1 MKKVGITARVSAVI
15 LAAGMIMTDINPAL
29 AAQTAH
35 EGAVVEME
43 EQVRA
48 SEKGI
53 SKVIGLKGR
62 PSARTIVAD
71 DGRTKADYTYV
82 NLIDDSVVLKGQKE
96 NLLDP
101 ATGLYKNGTDFYESA
116 ENKTASLCE
125 LSGKVQVIASAPQ
138 GATWQEINATRPQTD
153 GYGFYQ
159 MNGNSYFLSSRSKQN
174 DTTYAY
180 DYYVWYIRPDNALEV
195 AVLPAGAD
203 AYATYGKKL
212 VPTDPVNYS
221 SDYDWYEMPSG
232 KRYNSIYSQIVT
244 KVEGGV
250 ETEQRIVY
258 AYASNEISF
267 EKKTKLVSWQPLSNV
282 TEIDSNGKR
291 LYIGYQVKVDDQVV
305 NDLEMIGDT
314 AQGTIEKFTR
324 EESYVSLKAYAAGE
338 SSTYQVRG
346 VYYTETENAVPVYEM
361 DEYGRPVIDP
371 ATNQPK
377 VRYYKT
383 ETVYNIVKTGEW
395 SEPYAYAW
403 TQATK
408 TLPQVTGVSV
418 KANSAKNYELTWGAV
433 PDAYG
438 YEIEFYKST
447 APVADWTAVKDSDWS
462 ELDYV
467 SASKTYYEFSRGDLN
482 LYTKTE
488 YVQDDVNGSFY
499 QTEKGKYVSAA
510 SSLYTFRYDEEED
523 EYLRFVNGVQ
533 DGTVSY
539 WSSRWSK
546 YDESASY
553 VSYYDDDDDIVYV
566 KVMPGKF
573 AEVKKPVTNVYFR
586 VCAVV
591 NSSATEFTGQTGAW
605 SAPVELTAGIAE
617 ETQILPDIT
626 GLKVEK
632 NDDGSFYLVWN
643 PVDEDT
649 RIRLYYT
656 KDQSAFAT
664 PAYTYELAN
673 PYAEVNENGSMTTY
687 YLTEADSLRETLNI
701 LNNKVSYHDY
711 TGVSEVSSSDLGLE
725 VNETYYFSVVVYDS
739 TKRDTQHSVPYT
751 ANVFD
756 SATGGMKPIS
766 YLNYTDVKEAAKISA
781 KRTMVRAINQP
792 STKSD
797 KTSITLTFEDKTSA
811 ITGYEISRADK
822 KGKYKKIAT
831 TNSAQFADRG
841 LAQSTVYS
849 YRVRAYNY
857 NTVTKKTYYSDY
869 VYFQAETSV
878 NNYLNLKVKEA
889 SKSSVKL
896 NWTKVA
902 NAKSYE
908 IYRTSTF
915 SEDTDV
921 SKVSGYGNGIVYGN
935 QKWEL
940 VKTIKKAK
948 TVSYTDKKLASG
960 VTYIY
965 KVVANYKE
973 GKKTKQIFSTDGV
986 TLKLQVPRNL
996 TAVGGKSTVSV
1007 TWDADKYATKY
1018 EVRYIK
1024 YNAQGK
1030 AETTDW
1036 VKASTKKAS
1045 YSIKNVADGGS
1056 VTVKVRAYGSS
1067 KWTEF
1072 TEEVG
1077 ASGKYLT
1084 AAGSVTAKNTTV
1096 KDAKGASHDAIQ
1108 VSWKKVSGAAYYM
1121 VYRSTS
1127 PSDGYNNVYKY
1138 NYGSIGDW
1146 ELISKESNDDER
1158 IHTVPYR
1165 EYKNINGTIVDT
1177 KAIDRGNLQQ
1187 GVTYYY
1193 YVIAY
1198 AANGSNMTRGF
1209 TEPAAATFKATPGI
1223 KSVKAAK
1230 GKVTVTI
1237 NRVAGAKS
1245 YEVYR
1250 STKKDKDYELIGTTK
1265 TTKYTDKK
1273 AKKNKTYYYKVVA
1286 CGTNALKADMRTEL
1300 SAPSKKVKAK

>member
-1 MKKVGITARVSAVI
+1 MKKVGITARVGAII
-15 LAAGMIMTDINPAL
+15 LAAGMIMTDIHPAM
-29 AAQTAH
+29 AAQTANN
-35 EGAVVEME
+35 GAVVEMD

-48 SEKGI
+48 SENGI
-53 SKVIGLKGR
+53 SKVIGLKGQ
-62 PSARTIVAD
+62 PYSLTIVAD
-71 DGRTKADYTYV
+71 DGRTKADYTYS
-82 NLIDDSVVLKGQKE
+82 NRTDDSVVLKGQKE
-96 NLLDP
+96 TFLDP
-101 ATGLYKNGTDFYESA
+101 ATGLYKNGADYYESA

-125 LSGKVQVIASAPQ
+125 LSDKVQVIAAAPQ
-138 GATWQEINATRPQTD
+138 GATWQEISTNYSPKRD
-153 GYGFYQ
+153 ENGFYQ
-159 MNGNSYFLSSRSKQN
+159 MNGNSYFLSSLSKQN
-174 DTTYAY
+174 DTTYTY
-180 DYYVWYIRPDNALEV
+180 DYYVWYIRPNDALEV
-195 AVLPAGAD
+195 TVLPVEAD

-212 VPTDPVNYS
+212 VPSDPVNYS

-232 KRYNSIYSQIVT
+232 KRYKNINSRVGT
-244 KVEGGV
+244 N
-250 ETEQRIVY
+250 QRVVY
-258 AYASNEISF
+258 AYATSEISF
-267 EKKTKLVSWQPLSNV
+267 EKKAKQISWQSLSNI

-291 LYIGYQVKVDDQVV
+291 LYIGYQVKADEQAV
-305 NDLEMIGDT
+305 NDLEMIGET

-324 EESYVSLKAYAAGE
+324 NNNVISLKTYAAGE
-338 SSTYQVRG
+338 SSVYQVRG
-346 VYYTETENAVPVYEM
+346 VYYTETEKAVPVYET
-361 DEYGRPVIDP
+361 DDNGRPVIDP

-377 VRYYKT
+377 VKYYTT

-418 KANSAKNYELTWGAV
+418 KATSAKNYELTWAAAA
-433 PDAYG
+433 DAYG
-438 YEIEFYKST
+438 YEIEYYRST
-447 APVADWTAVKDSDWS
+447 APVADWTPVKDGDWT

-467 SASKTYYEFSRGDLN
+467 SAAKTYYEFSRDDLN
-482 LYTKTE
+482 LFTKTE
-488 YVQDDVNGSFY
+488 YVQDDVNGNLY
-499 QTEKGKYVSAA
+499 KTEKGEYVSAA
-510 SSLYTFRYDEEED
+510 SSLYTFQYDAEND
-523 EYLRFVNGVQ
+523 VYLRFANGVQ

-539 WSSRWSK
+539 WSSWWSAF
-546 YDESASY
+546 DGSASY
-553 VSYYDDDDDIVYV
+553 VSYYDDDDDIVYA
-566 KVMPGKF
+566 KVAPGKF

-586 VCAVV
+586 VCATV
-591 NSSATEFTGQTGAW
+591 NSSATEFTAQKGAW

-632 NDDGSFYLVWN
+632 NDDGGFNLVWN
-643 PVDEDT
+643 AVDEDT
-649 RIRLYYT
+649 KIRVYYT
-656 KDQSAFAT
+656 KDQGAFNT
-664 PAYTYELAN
+664 PAYTYELAS
-673 PYAEVNENGSMTTY
+673 PYAEVNENGSMKTY
-687 YLTEADSLRETLNI
+687 YLTDADSLKETLGI
-701 LNNKVSYHDY
+701 LEKKVFYRDY
-711 TGVSEVSSSDLGLE
+711 TGVTEVSSSDFGLD

-739 TKRDTQHSVPYT
+739 TKRDVQHSVPYT

-756 SATGGMKPIS
+756 SATGGMKQIS
-766 YLNYTDVKEAAKISA
+766 YLYYTDVKEAAKTSA
-781 KRTMVRAINQP
+781 KRTMVKAINQP

-811 ITGYEISRADK
+811 ITGYEISRANK
-822 KGKYKKIAT
+822 KGKYTKIAT
-831 TNSAQFADRG
+831 TNSAQFVDRG

-849 YRVRAYNY
+849 YRARAYNY

-878 NNYLNLKVKEA
+878 NNYLDLKVKEA
-889 SKSSVKL
+889 SKNSVKL

-908 IYRTSTF
+908 IYRTSTV
-915 SEDTDV
+915 STDTDV
-921 SKVSGYGNGIVYGN
+921 SKVSGYGNGIIYRN

-940 VKTIKKAK
+940 VKTINKAK
-948 TVSYTDKKLASG
+948 TVSYTDKKLTSG

-986 TLKLQVPRNL
+986 TLKLQTPRNL
-996 TAVGGKSTVSV
+996 TAVGGKATVSV
-1007 TWDADKYATKY
+1007 TWDADKYASKY

-1024 YNAQGK
+1024 YSAQGK

-1067 KWTEF
+1067 KWTDF
-1072 TEEVG
+1072 TEEVR

-1096 KDAKGASHDAIQ
+1096 KDGKGASHDAIQ
-1108 VSWKKVSGAAYYM
+1108 VSWKKVSGAAYYL

-1127 PSDGYNNVYKY
+1127 PSDGYNNVYKN
-1138 NYGSIGDW
+1138 NYGAIGDW

-1158 IHTVPYR
+1158 NHSVPYR
-1165 EYKNINGTIVDT
+1165 EYKNVNGSIVDT
-1177 KAIDRGNLQQ
+1177 KAVDRGNLYQ

-1193 YVIAY
+1193 YVAAY
-1198 AANGSNMTRGF
+1198 AANGSNISLWF
-1209 TEPAAATFKATPGI
+1209 TEPAAVTFKATPGI

-1237 NRVAGAKS
+1237 NKVAGAKS

-1250 STKKDKDYELIGTTK
+1250 SLKKDKDYELIGTTK

-1273 AKKNKTYYYKVVA
+1273 VKKNKNYYYKVVA
-1286 CGTNALKADMRTEL
+1286 CGTNALKADMKTEL